1 MLGGIAKVY
10 PAHVFSREATYC
22 YGTMYCFVKCLIAGY
37 AFLILVAGTASI
49 EAAPPGFLEGHLK
62 IIFGMAV
69 GESDEMPRAEGAPQ
83 SYAKYPLI
91 VLSQEDKKEIAQVP
105 VDQSG
110 NYRVTLPPGNY
121 VLDIQDRVAKHT
133 RVAPRP
139 FTVVSN
145 QTVHV
150 DMNVVIGMHSLQPV
164 GADR

>member
-1 MLGGIAKVY
+1 MSMFIKYLACVS
-10 PAHVFSREATYC
+10 AVFLLASSA
-22 YGTMYCFVKCLIAGY
+22 
-37 AFLILVAGTASI
+37 LVA
-49 EAAPPGFLEGHLK
+49 AAEQGFVEGHMK

-91 VLSQEDKKEIAQVP
+91 VLSQEDKKEIARVP

-110 NYRVTLPPGNY
+110 NYRVALSPGNY
-121 VLDIQDRVAKHT
+121 VLDIQDRVAKHI
-133 RVAPRP
+133 RAAPRP

-150 DMNVVIGMHSLQPV
+150 DMNVVIGMHRLQPV

>member
-1 MLGGIAKVY
+1 MFFKYLAS
-10 PAHVFSREATYC
+10 VF
-22 YGTMYCFVKCLIAGY
+22 FI
-37 AFLILVAGTASI
+37 FLVAGTASI
-49 EAAPPGFLEGHLK
+49 EAESQGFMEGHLK

-91 VLSQEDKKEIAQVP
+91 VLTQEEKKEIARVT

-110 NYRVTLPPGNY
+110 NYRVALPPGNY
-121 VLDIQDRVAKHT
+121 VLDVQDRVAKH
-133 RVAPRP
+133 VPAAPRS

-150 DMNVVIGMHSLQPV
+150 DMNILHGIRRLQPA

>member
-1 MLGGIAKVY
+1 MSTSFKYLA
-10 PAHVFSREATYC
+10 S
-22 YGTMYCFVKCLIAGY
+22 
-37 AFLILVAGTASI
+37 AFFIFLVAGMVSI

-91 VLSQEDKKEIAQVP
+91 ILSQEEKKEIARVT

-110 NYRVTLPPGNY
+110 NYRVVLAPGNY
-121 VLDIQDRVAKHT
+121 VLDIQDRVAKHIPA
-133 RVAPRP
+133 APRP

-150 DMNVVIGMHSLQPV
+150 DMNILIGMRRAL
-164 GADR
+164 